1 MFEETLFQ
9 KGSDGK
15 LFAETLKTK
24 GILPGIKVG

>member
-9 KGSDGK
+9 RGSDGK
-15 LFAETLKTK
+15 LFAETLKAK